1 METARPAYKAFI
13 DKQLKIRHELWANKK
28 KEFINKKMNILK
40 DIILEAA
47 KAELF
52 KEENR
57 IILARKAAER
67 KARDDAIKLKEKEKG
82 TFDSEPSGDSWSK
95 GVAKP

>member
-1 METARPAYKAFI
+1 MKLRQEI
-13 DKQLKIRHELWANKK
+13 WGQKK
-28 KEFINKKMNILK
+28 LEFVHKKMNILK
-40 DIILEAA
+40 DVILEAA

-57 IILARKAAER
+57 IILAKKAAER
-67 KARDDAIKLKEKEKG
+67 KARDDLIKQKEKEKG
-82 TFDSEPSGDSWSK
+82 TYESEPSGENTWTK